1 MLTLTAATVWLVG
14 ITLVVAACSELL
26 TGSIEAV
33 SEKWGLSQSF
43 LGFIVLPIAGE
54 LVSCCCFLLVVVV
67 FGSVSLRGLHL
78 WAVGGRWRGA
88 RSHQHTNTRSTTTP
102 QKKQP
107 TKGNACEHITAVFV
121 AYKNK
126 MDLALGVAIGSTL
139 QIGLFAIP
147 FITLF
152 GWATGHPF
160 SLGFDPFAALVLLLS
175 VLHANF
181 MLNDAESHWLEG
193 VQLLVTY
200 FTIAVAY
207 ALG

>member
-1 MLTLTAATVWLVG
+1 MWVG
-14 ITLVVAACSELL
+14 
-26 TGSIEAV
+26 GGAV
-33 SEKWGLSQSF
+33 DTHTYTHALINTPS
-43 LGFIVLPIAGE
+43 
-54 LVSCCCFLLVVVV
+54 
-67 FGSVSLRGLHL
+67 SLRP
-78 WAVGGRWRGA
+78 
-88 RSHQHTNTRSTTTP
+88 STPKTPPPPPKQKTR
-102 QKKQP
+102 
-107 TKGNACEHITAVFV
+107 KGNACEHITAVFV

-200 FTIAVAY
+200 FTISVAY